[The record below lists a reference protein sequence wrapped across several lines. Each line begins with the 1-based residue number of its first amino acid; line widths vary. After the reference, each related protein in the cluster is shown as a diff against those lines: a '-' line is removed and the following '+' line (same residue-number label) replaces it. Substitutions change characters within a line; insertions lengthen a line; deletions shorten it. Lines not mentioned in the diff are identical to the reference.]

1 MPRVA
6 RPSGD
11 VSRSEARALIA
22 LKPQLSGGDA
32 NMKRA
37 GIGSL
42 LLLALSLGGCVVVP
56 YGAPRRVYVRPAVA
70 VVAPVPVIGVRVY
83 R

>member
-1 MPRVA
+1 M
-6 RPSGD
+6 
-11 VSRSEARALIA
+11 
-22 LKPQLSGGDA
+22 PQLRGGEA

-42 LLLALSLGGCVVVP
+42 LILALSLGGCVVVP
-56 YGAPRRVYVRPAVA
+56 YGARRGYARPAVA
-70 VVAPVPVIGVRVY
+70 VVAPVPVVGVRVY